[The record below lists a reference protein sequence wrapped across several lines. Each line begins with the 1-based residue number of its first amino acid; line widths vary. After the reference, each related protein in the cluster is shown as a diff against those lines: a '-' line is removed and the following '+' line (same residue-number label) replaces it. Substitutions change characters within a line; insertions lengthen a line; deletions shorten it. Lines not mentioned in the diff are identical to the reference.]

1 MGTEKIKRG
10 DIYMAYLDPV
20 VGSEQGGT
28 RPVLIIQNNTGNRF
42 ASTVIV
48 SIITTK
54 KKGNQPT
61 HVELGTLYGLAHESV
76 LSAEQ
81 PRTLDK
87 SRLLHYIGHVDAAK
101 MREVNRALAVSLGLF
116 NGKPPPE
123 PDIIPALLQKEQGR
137 ITLCP
142 TCASAEY
149 NSGKNVI
156 RRIDRCQS
164 SKARCCICNSK
175 YGFDYWLTDK
185 TKSKPAKGGTL
196 NGNQRLSPR

>member
-48 SIITTK
+48 AIITTK

-61 HVELGTLYGLAHESV
+61 HVELGTSYGLSHESV

-87 SRLLHYIGHVDAAK
+87 SRLRERMGRLDAGTMSAVD
-101 MREVNRALAVSLGLF
+101 EALAVSFGLG
-116 NGKPPPE
+116 
-123 PDIIPALLQKEQGR
+123 
-137 ITLCP
+137 
-142 TCASAEY
+142 
-149 NSGKNVI
+149 
-156 RRIDRCQS
+156 
-164 SKARCCICNSK
+164 
-175 YGFDYWLTDK
+175 K
-185 TKSKPAKGGTL
+185 TE
-196 NGNQRLSPR
+196 